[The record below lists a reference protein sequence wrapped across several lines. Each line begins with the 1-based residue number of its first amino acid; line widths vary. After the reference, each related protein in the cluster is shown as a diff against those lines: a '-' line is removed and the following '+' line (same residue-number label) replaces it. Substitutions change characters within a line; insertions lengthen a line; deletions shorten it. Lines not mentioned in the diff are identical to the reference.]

1 MGYMEKTKPILKY
14 WGPPVVWAVL
24 IFLLSAWPL
33 PLSSQIYW
41 KDFLL
46 KKTAHLIEYA
56 ILAILLYRGFI
67 NKGCKKNMA
76 GVYSLLLAVFY
87 AITDEVHQAFTPGR
101 EPRMRDVVIDGAGIA
116 LALYSVEV
124 LLPKGPD
131 KVKYWAKWLELI

>member
-1 MGYMEKTKPILKY
+1 MEHMGKTKKILKY
-14 WGPPVVWAVL
+14 WGPPVVWAVV
-24 IFLLSAWPL
+24 IYWLSAIAL
-33 PLSSQIYW
+33 PISSEIYW

-46 KKTAHLIEYA
+46 KKTAHIIEYG

-67 NKGCKKNMA
+67 NKGCKKNKA
-76 GVYSLLLAVFY
+76 VIYSLLLAAFY

-101 EPRMRDVVIDGAGIA
+101 EPRIRDVVIDITGIA

-131 KVKYWAKWLELI
+131 KVKYWAKKLELI